1 MSQCYVTL
9 RYERMVGLRA
19 GLWNWDGSWETREV
33 ELGNFVSFDE
43 ANEMN
48 KTVYT
53 SAGNW

>member
-1 MSQCYVTL
+1 
-9 RYERMVGLRA
+9 MVGLRA